1 MRNKIKRGFVVFLTM
16 TIASFFAFT
25 ISYAKDW
32 TLKLSHG
39 DAESPNPT
47 HQTSLKFKELVEK
60 YTKGGVK
67 VVIYANNA
75 LGNEQEVA
83 QAVRQ
88 GNIEGEI
95 LATTNLQ
102 PLAPSIGVLQLPY
115 LFGGHEESWKTIT
128 ATLPEIR
135 SRVLQE
141 SGVRIVAIY
150 EKGFRVM
157 SNSKK
162 PVEVLADL
170 QGLKIR
176 TSKSKAPIETFK
188 AWGLE
193 VIPMAWDEVFSALQ
207 QKVIDGQENPYTT
220 LVTSKF
226 FEVQKYVTEI
236 HYTLWTGP
244 LIISEK
250 WFQQLPAEYQE
261 AITKAGAESATFEW
275 KYSTDMI
282 VGTKKDLVGK
292 YNMVLSGPPKDE
304 EIWKEKA
311 MSIWPSFYNDFGGE
325 EWVKK
330 FLEIKAEATK

>member
-1 MRNKIKRGFVVFLTM
+1 MRNKVKRGLVVFLTM

-47 HQTSLKFKELVEK
+47 HQTSLKFKELVEE

-188 AWGLE
+188 AWGLD

-226 FEVQKYVTEI
+226 FEV
-236 HYTLWTGP
+236 
-244 LIISEK
+244 
-250 WFQQLPAEYQE
+250 
-261 AITKAGAESATFEW
+261 
-275 KYSTDMI
+275 
-282 VGTKKDLVGK
+282 
-292 YNMVLSGPPKDE
+292 
-304 EIWKEKA
+304 
-311 MSIWPSFYNDFGGE
+311 
-325 EWVKK
+325 
-330 FLEIKAEATK
+330 